1 MDKIKEWQAQL
12 VNANARLAPLGMRLT
27 VSEDEEGFFALHVCG
42 PGADEGFIYA
52 RDYYEDE
59 LEELISK
66 AEAYARTKGQRS
78 ARPRP
83 VRIGDSKEIKEIA
96 ETIYDIT
103 AIAEPTLATYIED
116 SRERFSLIWDWA
128 LSFEKAWYK
137 PAKPNPYEEKDYL
150 GAVEA
155 FTTEALAKLTR
166 NRKPEAFN
174 TRIADLGVTVRTYNA
189 IVQGADIQT
198 LGELC
203 SFRRSEITRMRNVGK
218 RCMSELEDLLEKH
231 HMQWDSAPAVP
242 RLKHLYYR

>member
-1 MDKIKEWQAQL
+1 MKKWQTQL
-12 VNANARLAPLGMRLT
+12 KNANEGLAPLGMRLT
-27 VSEDEEGFFALHVCG
+27 LSEPEEGFFALLVCG

-52 RDYYEDE
+52 QNYYEDE
-59 LEELISK
+59 LEELISD

-83 VRIGDSKEIKEIA
+83 VSVGNAKILA
-96 ETIYDIT
+96 ETVYDIT

-128 LSFEKAWYK
+128 LSFEKTWK
-137 PAKPNPYEEKDYL
+137 KRDEEDPDDEKDYL
-150 GAVEA
+150 SAVEA
-155 FTTEALAKLTR
+155 FTAEALAKLAR
-166 NRKPEAFN
+166 NRQPEIFN
-174 TRIADLGVTVRTYNA
+174 TRIQDLGVTVRTYNA
-189 IVQGADIQT
+189 IVQGADIHT

-203 SFRRSEITRMRNVGK
+203 SFRRSEMTRMRNVGK

-242 RLKHLYYR
+242 RLKHLYHR